1 MLLLCGRVSL
11 QKYWGLLST
20 LLLCGRVCLQKHWG
34 LLLVKGL
41 ERFITVEDF
50 DGITDGVDLCQAIF
64 DTLVIV
70 GIHGCTLLLQ
80 ALQECCVVCQ
90 LLLRVFKL
98 LGFSC
103 KVLLGLCNIC
113 INLNN
118 QLLSCCHFILL
129 CSLERL
135 VLFLGL
141 RLSLL
146 GFAQVDFKI
155 FLHLTKDAENLAAL
169 RRIALHAWDGQER
182 CGALCIVQERAENLD
197 LCLADTGIDDLSQAG
212 IEHLVSNSAH
222 LSKRRIVLAQ
232 D

>member
-20 LLLCGRVCLQKHWG
+20 LLLCGRVSLQKYWG

-41 ERFITVEDF
+41 ERFIAVEDF

-64 DTLVIV
+64 DALVIV

-103 KVLLGLCNIC
+103 KVLLGLCNVRID
-113 INLNN
+113 LNN
-118 QLLSCCHFILL
+118 QLLACCHFILL
-129 CSLERL
+129 GSLQGL

-141 RLSLL
+141 GLGLL
-146 GFAQVDFKI
+146 GFAEIDLEVL
-155 FLHLTKDAENLAAL
+155 LHLAKDAKNLTTL
-169 RRIALHAWDGQER
+169 RRIALHAGDGQER
-182 CGALCIVQERAENLD
+182 CGTLCVVQERAENLD
-197 LCLADTGIDDLSQAG
+197 FGLADSPGVLNDLRHTSIQQT
-212 IEHLVSNSAH
+212 VSDG
-222 LSKRRIVLAQ
+222 LELR
-232 D
+232 

>member
-20 LLLCGRVCLQKHWG
+20 LLLCGRVSLQKYWG

-41 ERFITVEDF
+41 ERFIAVEDF
-50 DGITDGVDLCQAIF
+50 DGITDGVDLCQAIL
-64 DTLVIV
+64 DALVIV

-90 LLLRVFKL
+90 LLLCVFQL

-103 KVLLGLCNIC
+103 KVLLGLGNIC

-118 QLLSCCHFILL
+118 QLLACCHFILL
-129 CSLERL
+129 CSLEGL

-146 GFAQVDFKI
+146 GFAQVNFEI
-155 FLHLTKDAENLAAL
+155 FLHLTKDAEDLSTL
-169 RRIALHAWDGQER
+169 RRIALHAWDGQEG
-182 CGALCIVQERAENLD
+182 CGALGIVQERPENLD
-197 LCLADTGIDDLSQAG
+197 LCL
-212 IEHLVSNSAH
+212 
-222 LSKRRIVLAQ
+222 
-232 D
+232 